1 MNRRARF
8 WLLPA
13 LSLGTL
19 CGCLVPTLEV
29 GSGSQEN
36 VGATSATMSLGGTS
50 GASGSGGQ
58 GGLPHDD
65 RNPLCMMLPITP
77 KATWIASASTYSIG
91 TGVESDPLYNPPEH
105 VADGSLDERWASGAP
120 QTNGQWLQ
128 IDFGET
134 IAVSHVIL
142 EQGTSM
148 DDFPRSYRLSLSEDS
163 EDFGALMLAAGEGA
177 SETQTVIPLA
187 HTSIGR
193 YLLIRQTGDAPK
205 WWSVAELLVACQ

>member
-1 MNRRARF
+1 LSQRAPF
-8 WLLPA
+8 WLLPTLA
-13 LSLGTL
+13 LGALG
-19 CGCLVPTLEV
+19 GCLVPTLEV
-29 GSGSQEN
+29 GSAADG
-36 VGATSATMSLGGTS
+36 GTGTTSATMTMGGAT

-58 GGLPHDD
+58 AGLPNDD
-65 RNPLCMMLPITP
+65 RNPLCKMLPITP
-77 KATWIASASTYSIG
+77 KSSWIASASTYSIG
-91 TGVESDPLYNPPEH
+91 TGVESDPLFNPPAH

-148 DDFPRSYRLSLSEDS
+148 EDFPRSYRLSLSDQS
-163 EDFGALMLAAGEGA
+163 EDFGALMLAAGEGV
-177 SETQTVIPLA
+177 SESQIVIPLA

>member
-1 MNRRARF
+1 MSRRADF

-13 LSLGTL
+13 LSLGAL
-19 CGCLVPTLEV
+19 GGCLVPTLEV
-29 GSGSQEN
+29 GSGSERDL
-36 VGATSATMSLGGTS
+36 GTKSATMNMGGS
-50 GASGSGGQ
+50 PGASGSGGQ
-58 GGLPHDD
+58 GGLPNDD

-91 TGVESDPLYNPPEH
+91 TLE
-105 VADGSLDERWASGAP
+105 ERWASGAP

-148 DDFPRSYRLSLSEDS
+148 EDFPRSYRLSLSEES
-163 EDFGALMLAAGEGA
+163 EDFGALMLAAGEGV